1 MNITAKNSLTLK
13 DSIRLGGPIG
23 LAYLSM
29 VVLGIADNLRGPLFL
44 DILKGFSLDH
54 SRGSLFFSIASF
66 MVLPGGYLAGFLL
79 KKLSLI
85 NALRCSLGL
94 MTFSIIGFAISKSF
108 AVLLIF
114 VPLFGM
120 ALAMQG
126 VVQNVTVLRV
136 AKAETMQRSQSRLHS
151 IYGFASL
158 LAPLL
163 VILVYRYSENWQSVF
178 AVACVFAVA
187 ALLSSFFFSTST
199 SKSESQGPFE
209 VKIDSTQ
216 SVKLDPVQ
224 KRRAR
229 IASGYFGLMMA
240 IYVNVE
246 VIIFTHITEFARQGA
261 SLDLETSNLL
271 TTLVFAAL
279 FAGRLLFSFWQPPI
293 RLISQMNLCLISAI
307 LSMIFGILVSP
318 WFFVISAFSVA
329 PFYPMGITAAGYFF
343 SSEAGTVTSHVVA
356 LSGITVVVMQTGVGL
371 LTDRWGISWAM
382 MLGPLFALISV
393 VMMSQFSRIIGRRW
407 P

>member
-1 MNITAKNSLTLK
+1 MNTRVTSSTPLKNFVL
-13 DSIRLGGPIG
+13 LGGPIG

-29 VVLGIADNLRGPLFL
+29 VVLGIADNVRGPLFL
-44 DILKGFSLDH
+44 DILKSFSLDH
-54 SRGSLFFSIASF
+54 SRGSLFFSIASL
-66 MVLPGGYLAGFLL
+66 MVLPGGYFAGYLL
-79 KKLSLI
+79 KKVSLI
-85 NALRCSLGL
+85 NALRCSLAL
-94 MTFSIIGFAISKSF
+94 MTFSILGFAISKSF

-158 LAPLL
+158 LAPLI
-163 VILVYRYSENWQSVF
+163 VILVYRYSESWQSVF
-178 AVACVFAVA
+178 LVAGVFAVV
-187 ALLSSFFFSTST
+187 ALLSSFLFSSPNL
-199 SKSESQGPFE
+199 SGELESSPGLEIKNKRTVSSSSAE
-209 VKIDSTQ
+209 VK
-216 SVKLDPVQ
+216 KLKV
-224 KRRAR
+224 A
-229 IASGYFGLMMA
+229 AGYFGLMMA

-261 SLDLETSNLL
+261 SLSIETSNLL

-307 LSMIFGILVSP
+307 LSMVLGIFVSP
-318 WFFVISAFSVA
+318 WFFVISSFSVA

-343 SSEAGTVTSHVVA
+343 SSEAGTVTSHIVA

-371 LTDRWGISWAM
+371 LTDHWGISCAM
-382 MLGPLFALISV
+382 MLGPLFAVISV